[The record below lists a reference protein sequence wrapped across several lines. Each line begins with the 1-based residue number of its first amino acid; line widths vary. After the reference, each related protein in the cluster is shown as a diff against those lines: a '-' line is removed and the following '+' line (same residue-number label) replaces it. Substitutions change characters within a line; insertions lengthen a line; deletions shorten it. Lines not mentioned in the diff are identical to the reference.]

1 MNISY
6 TVILIIV
13 LIIIIFILKS
23 KSKLNEN
30 MSIGMI
36 PNCNMLND
44 KNTCNQTN
52 GCYYTPLG
60 CLYDWKNI

>member
-6 TVILIIV
+6 TVILIIG

-23 KSKLNEN
+23 KSTEN

-44 KNTCNQTN
+44 KNTCNQTD

-60 CLYDWKNI
+60 CLYDWQNI

>member
-1 MNISY
+1 MNLSY

-23 KSKLNEN
+23 KSNEN
-30 MSIGMI
+30 MSVGMI

-44 KNTCNQTN
+44 KNTCNKTN